1 VDIAKRLFD
10 ENQPPFVIAELS
22 GNHSQNFD
30 TAKKMILAAAQSGAD
45 AVKLQTYTADT
56 LTLDVHEGD
65 FYIDDESNL
74 WHGSSLY
81 QLYQKAMTPWEWH
94 QPLFEYANSLGLFA
108 FSSPFD
114 LSAVEYLESIE
125 APAYKIASFENVD
138 HQLLAAVAK
147 TNKPVIVSTGMAS
160 QSELAEAV
168 QVLQENGCA
177 NPILLKCTS
186 RYPALPAD
194 ANLLTLPHLRDL
206 FDCTVGLSDH
216 TEGLGVAVAS
226 VACGARVIEKHFVL
240 DRSAGGVDAEF
251 SMEPTEF
258 AQMVQEIKRAYA
270 ALGKVSYGCTAAE
283 LESRKH
289 RRSLYIS
296 ADMKA
301 GDVFTTENI
310 RSVRPGLGLPPK
322 YLPIFLGKKITKDA
336 VKGTRVSWELL

>member
-1 VDIAKRLFD
+1 MDIAKRLFD

-336 VKGTRVSWELL
+336 VKGTRVSWDLL